1 MPNIGVLLKSE
12 IARLSKKAVKAH
24 VQPLQAASAAQRR
37 HIAAMKRQITALERE
52 VAQLRRDKTRNAAA
66 GARQAETEGADASP
80 LRFQARGLRSLR
92 TRLGLGAEDFGRL
105 IGVSGQSIYNWEAEK
120 TTPRRAQLEALSAL
134 RSMGKREA
142 TRRLEEQKGA

>member
-1 MPNIGVLLKSE
+1 MRYCALIPAICVPG
-12 IARLSKKAVKAH
+12 APAVADFLRGSDWPSYNRDLAGTRFS
-24 VQPLQAASAAQRR
+24 PL
-37 HIAAMKRQITALERE
+37 RQITALERE

-66 GARQAETEGADASP
+66 GARQAETEGADAPP

-120 TTPRRAQLEALSAL
+120 TTPRRA
-134 RSMGKREA
+134 
-142 TRRLEEQKGA
+142 